1 VKRTP
6 VREIVWLFITTRLLL
21 ILITYISY
29 ILFTAPKYSNTPVDV
44 FALFTSWNH
53 QEVTSYLQIAQY
65 GYRTLA
71 DLAFFPLFPWLIA
84 SISHFLGS
92 WSYLLV
98 GTLISNAALLGTL
111 FIIYRLIVDVVGDD
125 IAQRTLL
132 YLCIFPTAFALFV
145 SYNTALYLLL
155 ITGTFLAI
163 QRQNWWLA
171 GLAGL
176 LAALTRPD
184 SIFLVISYLYELW
197 MQRTHSGLS
206 LRTLLYTLLPI
217 ILIPLGTIIYAVYCW
232 QAFGDPL
239 AFVKALGSWPH
250 SLIWPWQG
258 IWQVL
263 SELFWF
269 HPQPFGS
276 AIQACLFLN
285 LSAILGF
292 TLLAILGWRKIRT
305 SYSIWQCCLLLFM
318 LETLAIGNRGTL
330 LSNQYFVLTLF
341 PAFITLALLSK
352 QYPRLHYALLSI
364 FPALQAV
371 LGIVFLLN
379 R

>member
-1 VKRTP
+1 VKRTH
-6 VREIVWLFITTRLLL
+6 VQEIVWLFVATRLLL

-29 ILFTAPKYSNTPVDV
+29 ILFTAPKYSNTPVAV
-44 FALFTSWNH
+44 FALLTSWNH

-84 SISHFLGS
+84 GISHFLGS
-92 WSYLLV
+92 WSYLLI

-111 FIIYRLIVDVVGDD
+111 LIIYCLIVDAVGDD
-125 IAQRTLL
+125 TAQRTLL
-132 YLCIFPTAFALFV
+132 YLCIFPTAFSFFV

-155 ITGTFLAI
+155 VTGTFLAI
-163 QRQNWWLA
+163 RRQNWWLA
-171 GLAGL
+171 GLVGL
-176 LAALTRPD
+176 LAALTRLD
-184 SIFLVISYLYELW
+184 SILLVILYLYELW
-197 MQRTHSGLS
+197 MQRTRSSPS
-206 LRTLLYTLLPI
+206 LRALLYTLLPVT
-217 ILIPLGTIIYAVYCW
+217 LIPLGTTIYAVYCW
-232 QAFGDPL
+232 QTFGDPL
-239 AFVKALGSWPH
+239 APIKATSSWSH
-250 SLIWPWQG
+250 TLIWPWQG
-258 IWQVL
+258 IWQAL

-276 AIQACLFLN
+276 AIQAYLFLN

-292 TLLAILGWRKIRT
+292 TLLTILGWRKLRT

-318 LETLAIGNRGTL
+318 LETLAIGNTGTL

-341 PAFITLALLSK
+341 PTFITLALLGK

-371 LGIVFLLN
+371 LGIAFLLN